1 MNQDSHPGVLILHGD
16 LSPSIDVSDVTDET
30 YIVAVDGGL
39 AHVRRLGLTP
49 SIVVGDMD
57 SATEADLEWAEA
69 SGADLE
75 IAPTDKDQTDLELG
89 LAHITARCSRI
100 IVLGGEG
107 GTPGHL
113 FGNLS
118 TLACSTWAGTTL
130 EWRLAHATVR
140 VLHAGN
146 RYTVSEAV
154 GDRVSLIPIHGPAVG
169 VTTTGLQ
176 WPLVATTLAA
186 GESRGISN
194 RTISP
199 PATVQLTGGTLA
211 VITEVA
217 A

>member
-39 AHVRRLGLTP
+39 THARRLGLTP

-57 SATEADLEWAEA
+57 SATETDLKWARA
-69 SGADLE
+69 SGADVE

-118 TLACSTWAGTTL
+118 TLASAMWASTTI
-130 EWRLAHATVR
+130 EWRLANATVR
-140 VLHAGN
+140 VLHADS
-146 RYTVSEAV
+146 RHIVSETV
-154 GDRVSLIPIHGPAVG
+154 GDRVSLIPIHGAAVG

-176 WPLVATTLAA
+176 WPLVAATLMA

-194 RTISP
+194 KTISS
-199 PATVQLTGGTLA
+199 PATVQLAAGALV